1 MKSLAHMNLLFYFSS
16 FFTRPEKVIINTTA
30 SKIPTG
36 ISRVAN
42 PTDKPITIAA
52 I

>member
-1 MKSLAHMNLLFYFSS
+1 MKSLLGMNLLYYFLS
-16 FFTRPEKVIINTTA
+16 FFTKPEKVIINTTA

-36 ISRVAN
+36 ISRVAS

-52 I
+52 T